1 MPTPPHEKRTSEKR
15 TGYLPLCP
23 MDDATDDVV
32 RRGPLAGVNVVEL
45 AGIGPVPFA
54 GMVLAD
60 LGAEVVRVDRP
71 DPGPIA
77 AISASDPTSR
87 GKNSIVVD
95 LKQTPGVEVALRLAG
110 ASDILIE
117 GHRPGVAERL
127 GLGPHECFA
136 RNPALIYGRMTGWGQ
151 TGPLAKTAG
160 HDINYL
166 AVSGNLAA
174 IGPADRPLPPL
185 NLVADYGGGAML
197 LLVGILAALTHARS
211 SGEGQVVDAA
221 MVDGSAL
228 LASVFRGLLGSGSW
242 IEQRESNLLDGGAP
256 FYRTYRT
263 RDDGFMAVGALEPQF
278 FAALLTGLGL
288 DPADVGD
295 QYDRSGWESM
305 STRIAAEFASRSRA
319 EWVDR
324 FSGTDVCVSPVLT
337 FSESLTDP
345 HLAARRTFLE
355 IDGIPQPAP
364 APRFS
369 RTPAPIPARG
379 RLSST
384 DESMASVNR
393 ILATLGYSEAEVGML
408 RQQRAVR

>member
-1 MPTPPHEKRTSEKR
+1 MVKPS
-15 TGYLPLCP
+15 
-23 MDDATDDVV
+23 DDDGPS
-32 RRGPLAGVNVVEL
+32 GPLVGVKVVEL
-45 AGIGPVPFA
+45 AAIGPVPFA

-60 LGAEVVRVDRP
+60 LGAEVIRVDRP

-77 AISASDPTSR
+77 AISSHDPTAR
-87 GKNSIVVD
+87 GKGSIVVD
-95 LKQTPGVEVALRLAG
+95 LKQSAGVEVVLRLAG

-127 GLGPHECFA
+127 GLGPEECLA
-136 RNPALIYGRMTGWGQ
+136 RNPALVYGRMTGWGQ
-151 TGPLAKTAG
+151 SGPLSATAG

-166 AVSGNLAA
+166 AVSGNLSA

-197 LLVGILAALTHARS
+197 LLVGALAALTHARS

-228 LASVFRGLLGSGSW
+228 LAAVFRGLLASGAW
-242 IEQRESNLLDGGAP
+242 VDRRESNLLDGGAP

-263 RDDGFMAVGALEPQF
+263 RDDRFVAVGALEPQF

-305 STRIAAEFASRSRA
+305 SARFEAEFASCNRA

-324 FSGTDVCVSPVLT
+324 FSGTDACVSPVLT
-337 FSESLTDP
+337 FSESLTDS
-345 HLAARRTFLE
+345 HLAARKTFLD
-355 IDGIPQPAP
+355 IGGILQPAP

-369 RTPAPIPARG
+369 RTPAVIPSRAG
-379 RLSST
+379 LPGPDPSAPET
-384 DESMASVNR
+384 TR
-393 ILATLGYSEAEVGML
+393 ILVALGYSEAEVGML
-408 RQQRAVR
+408 RQERAVR

>member
-1 MPTPPHEKRTSEKR
+1 MIHANDE
-15 TGYLPLCP
+15 
-23 MDDATDDVV
+23 VV
-32 RRGPLAGVNVVEL
+32 PRGPLAGVKVVEL

-54 GMVLAD
+54 GMILAD
-60 LGAEVVRVDRP
+60 LGAEVIRVDRP

-77 AISASDPTSR
+77 AISASDPTAR

-95 LKQTPGVEVALRLAG
+95 VKQPAGLEVILRLAG
-110 ASDILIE
+110 ASDVLIE

-127 GLGPHECFA
+127 GLGPTECLA
-136 RNPALIYGRMTGWGQ
+136 RNPGLIYGRMTGWGQ
-151 TGPLAKTAG
+151 SGPLAATAG
-160 HDINYL
+160 HDINFL

-228 LASVFRGLLGSGSW
+228 LASVFRGLLASGSW
-242 IEQRESNLLDGGAP
+242 VEERESNLLDGGCP

-278 FAALLTGLGL
+278 FTALLAGLGL
-288 DPADVGD
+288 DPADLGD
-295 QYDRSGWESM
+295 QYDRRGWPTM
-305 STRIAAEFASRSRA
+305 STRFETEFASRNRD

-324 FSGTDVCVSPVLT
+324 FSGTDACVSPVLT
-337 FSESLTDP
+337 FSESLTDS
-345 HLAARRTFLE
+345 HLAARGTFLNV
-355 IDGIPQPAP
+355 DGIPQPAP

-369 RTPAPIPARG
+369 RTPTGIPAAPGPLNDDR
-379 RLSST
+379 
-384 DESMASVNR
+384 SVR
-393 ILATLGYSEAEVGML
+393 ILETLGYSEAEVGML
-408 RQQRAVR
+408 RQTRAVR

>member
-1 MPTPPHEKRTSEKR
+1 
-15 TGYLPLCP
+15 
-23 MDDATDDVV
+23 MDDPTDDVIA
-32 RRGPLAGVNVVEL
+32 RGPLTGVKVVEL

-71 DPGPIA
+71 DPGPLA
-77 AISASDPTSR
+77 AVGAFDPTSR
-87 GKNSIVVD
+87 GKDSIVVD
-95 LKQTPGVEVALRLAG
+95 LKRAPGVEVVLRLAD
-110 ASDILIE
+110 ACDILIE

-127 GLGPHECFA
+127 GLGPEECHA

-151 TGPLAKTAG
+151 TGPLAATAG

-166 AVSGNLAA
+166 AVSGTLSA

-185 NLVADYGGGAML
+185 NLIADYGGGAMF

-228 LASVFRGLLGSGSW
+228 LASVIRGLFASGSW
-242 IEQRESNLLDGGAP
+242 VERRESNLLDGGSP

-278 FAALLTGLGL
+278 FAALLAGLDL
-288 DPADVGD
+288 DPADLGD
-295 QYDRSGWESM
+295 QYDRSGWEAM
-305 STRIAAEFASRSRA
+305 SARFEAAFGSRNRA

-324 FSGTDVCVSPVLT
+324 FAGSDACVSPVLT
-337 FSESLTDP
+337 FSESLADS
-345 HLAARRTFLE
+345 HLAARGTFVD
-355 IDGIPQPAP
+355 IDGTSQPAA

-369 RTPAPIPARG
+369 RTSPPNPAGARPTN
-379 RLSST
+379 R
-384 DESMASVNR
+384 DESTATTNR
-393 ILATLGYSEAEVGML
+393 ILETLGYSQEEIGML
-408 RQQRAVR
+408 RQERAVR

>member
-1 MPTPPHEKRTSEKR
+1 MVDP
-15 TGYLPLCP
+15 
-23 MDDATDDVV
+23 TDDVV
-32 RRGPLAGVNVVEL
+32 RRGPLAGVKVVEL

-71 DPGPIA
+71 DPGPLA

-87 GKNSIVVD
+87 GKAPIVVD
-95 LKQTPGVEVALRLAG
+95 LKRAPGVEVVLRLAG

-127 GLGPHECFA
+127 GLGPNECLA

-151 TGPLAKTAG
+151 TGPLAATAG

-197 LLVGILAALTHARS
+197 LLVGILAALIHARS

-228 LASVFRGLLGSGSW
+228 LASVFRGLLASGSW

-295 QYDRSGWESM
+295 QYDRSAWDVM
-305 STRIAAEFASRSRA
+305 SARFEAAFGSRNRD

-324 FSGTDVCVSPVLT
+324 FAGTDACVSPVLT
-337 FSESLTDP
+337 FSESLADS
-345 HLAARRTFLE
+345 HLAVRGTFVD

-369 RTPAPIPARG
+369 RTPPSIPAGARP
-379 RLSST
+379 SSNDDST
-384 DESMASVNR
+384 ARTNR
-393 ILATLGYSEAEVGML
+393 ILETLGYSQAEVGML
-408 RQQRAVR
+408 RQERAVR

>member
-1 MPTPPHEKRTSEKR
+1 MRP
-15 TGYLPLCP
+15 
-23 MDDATDDVV
+23 
-32 RRGPLAGVNVVEL
+32 GPLAGVKVVEL

-71 DPGPIA
+71 DPGPLA

-87 GKNSIVVD
+87 GKDSIVVD
-95 LKQTPGVEVALRLAG
+95 LKQAPGVEVVLRLAG
-110 ASDILIE
+110 TSDILIE
-117 GHRPGVAERL
+117 GHRPGVVERL
-127 GLGPHECFA
+127 GLGPIECLA

-151 TGPLAKTAG
+151 TGPLATTAG

-174 IGPADRPLPPL
+174 IGPTDRPLPPL

-197 LLVGILAALTHARS
+197 LLVGILAAITHARS

-228 LASVFRGLLGSGSW
+228 LASVFRGLLASGSW

-278 FAALLTGLGL
+278 FAALVTGLGL

-295 QYDRSGWESM
+295 QYDRGVWPTM
-305 STRIAAEFASRSRA
+305 SARFEAAFGSRNRA

-324 FSGTDVCVSPVLT
+324 FAGTDACVSPVLT
-337 FSESLTDP
+337 FSESLADS
-345 HLAARRTFLE
+345 HLAARGTFVA
-355 IDGIPQPAP
+355 IDGTAQPAP

-369 RTPAPIPARG
+369 RTPLPIPAGARP
-379 RLSST
+379 SNS
-384 DESMASVNR
+384 DESVARTNR
-393 ILATLGYSEAEVGML
+393 ILETLGYSQAEIGML
-408 RQQRAVR
+408 RQERAVR

>member
-1 MPTPPHEKRTSEKR
+1 MIHANDE
-15 TGYLPLCP
+15 
-23 MDDATDDVV
+23 VV
-32 RRGPLAGVNVVEL
+32 PRGPLAGVKVVEL

-54 GMVLAD
+54 GMILAD
-60 LGAEVVRVDRP
+60 LGAEVIRVDRP

-77 AISASDPTSR
+77 AISASDPTAR

-95 LKQTPGVEVALRLAG
+95 VKQPAGLEVILRLAG
-110 ASDILIE
+110 ASDVLIE

-127 GLGPHECFA
+127 GLGPTECLA
-136 RNPALIYGRMTGWGQ
+136 RNPGLIYGRMTGWGQ
-151 TGPLAKTAG
+151 SGPLAATAG
-160 HDINYL
+160 HDINFL

-228 LASVFRGLLGSGSW
+228 LASVFRGLLASGSW
-242 IEQRESNLLDGGAP
+242 VEERESNLLDGGCP

-278 FAALLTGLGL
+278 FTALLAGLGL
-288 DPADVGD
+288 DSADLGD
-295 QYDRSGWESM
+295 QYDRRGWPTM
-305 STRIAAEFASRSRA
+305 STRFETEFASRNRD

-324 FSGTDVCVSPVLT
+324 FSGTDACVSPVLT
-337 FSESLTDP
+337 FSESLTDS
-345 HLAARRTFLE
+345 HLAARGTFLNV
-355 IDGIPQPAP
+355 DGIPQPAP

-369 RTPAPIPARG
+369 RTPTGIPAAPGPLNDDR
-379 RLSST
+379 
-384 DESMASVNR
+384 SVR
-393 ILATLGYSEAEVGML
+393 ILETLGYSEAEVGML
-408 RQQRAVR
+408 RQTRAVR

>member
-1 MPTPPHEKRTSEKR
+1 MVDP
-15 TGYLPLCP
+15 
-23 MDDATDDVV
+23 TDDVV
-32 RRGPLAGVNVVEL
+32 RRGPLAGVRVVEL

-87 GKNSIVVD
+87 GKSSIVVD
-95 LKQTPGVEVALRLAG
+95 LKRAPGVEVVLRLAG

-127 GLGPHECFA
+127 GLGPEECSA

-151 TGPLAKTAG
+151 TGPLATTAG

-197 LLVGILAALTHARS
+197 LLVGILAALTDARS

-263 RDDGFMAVGALEPQF
+263 RDDGFVAVGALEPQF
-278 FAALLTGLGL
+278 FAAFLTGLGL

-295 QYDRSGWESM
+295 QYDRSRWESM
-305 STRIAAEFASRSRA
+305 SARFAAEFASRSRA

-324 FSGTDVCVSPVLT
+324 FSGTDACVSPVLT

-355 IDGIPQPAP
+355 IDGIFQPAP

-369 RTPAPIPARG
+369 RTPAPIPARE

-384 DESMASVNR
+384 DESMAEVNR
-393 ILATLGYSEAEVGML
+393 ILGTLGYSEAEVGML
-408 RQQRAVR
+408 RKERAVR

>member
-1 MPTPPHEKRTSEKR
+1 MVDP
-15 TGYLPLCP
+15 
-23 MDDATDDVV
+23 TDDVV
-32 RRGPLAGVNVVEL
+32 PRGPLAGVKVVEL

-71 DPGPIA
+71 DPGPLA

-87 GKNSIVVD
+87 GKAPIVVD
-95 LKQTPGVEVALRLAG
+95 LKQASGVEVVLRLAG

-127 GLGPHECFA
+127 GLGPNECLA

-151 TGPLAKTAG
+151 TGPLAATAG

-228 LASVFRGLLGSGSW
+228 LASVFRGLLASGSW

-278 FAALLTGLGL
+278 FAALVKGLGL

-295 QYDRSGWESM
+295 QYDRSAWETM
-305 STRIAAEFASRSRA
+305 SARFEAAFGSRSRA

-324 FSGTDVCVSPVLT
+324 FAGTDACVSPVLT
-337 FSESLTDP
+337 FSESLADS
-345 HLAARRTFLE
+345 HLVARGTFVE
-355 IDGIPQPAP
+355 IDGTSQPAP

-369 RTPAPIPARG
+369 LTPLANPAG
-379 RLSST
+379 ARLSSSA
-384 DESMASVNR
+384 ESTAQTNR
-393 ILATLGYSEAEVGML
+393 ILETLGYNQAEVGML
-408 RQQRAVR
+408 RQKRAVR